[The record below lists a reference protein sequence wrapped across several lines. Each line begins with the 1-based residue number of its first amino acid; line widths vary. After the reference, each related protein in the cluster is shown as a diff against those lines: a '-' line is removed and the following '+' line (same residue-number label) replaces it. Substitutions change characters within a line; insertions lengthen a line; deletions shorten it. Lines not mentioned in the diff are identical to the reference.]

1 MFLTINIS
9 GKLMK
14 YPKHLALVIAKA
26 SSALENNV
34 NSTVYKNLFADLL
47 RKPPYQFKS
56 DVTSEEEVR
65 KVLIL
70 STWSAGLVCEFLNV
84 RYMYHINFQVPP
96 FFQSS

>member
-1 MFLTINIS
+1 MS
-9 GKLMK
+9 GKLLK

-34 NSTVYKNLFADLL
+34 NSTVYKNMFADFL

-65 KVLIL
+65 KVLIV
-70 STWSAGLVCEFLNV
+70 STWSAGLIFELLNF
-84 RYMYHINFQVPP
+84 RYTTRSFRFNLSFKVP
-96 FFQSS
+96 

>member
-1 MFLTINIS
+1 M
-9 GKLMK
+9 
-14 YPKHLALVIAKA
+14 IAKA

-65 KVLIL
+65 NVLIL